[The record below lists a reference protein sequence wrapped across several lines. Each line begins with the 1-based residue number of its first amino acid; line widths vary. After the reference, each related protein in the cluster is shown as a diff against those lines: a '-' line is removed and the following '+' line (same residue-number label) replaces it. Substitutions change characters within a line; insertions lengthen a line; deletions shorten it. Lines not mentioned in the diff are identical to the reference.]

1 MAYDNHMQ
9 YLNMRGMLSQGGIHM
24 IRKNQRKDKR
34 SSNSGHRP
42 MIPEFHRP
50 GDLLDAVIR
59 EPRRRYDDINP
70 DQNIKWR

>member
-1 MAYDNHMQ
+1 
-9 YLNMRGMLSQGGIHM
+9 M

-34 SSNSGHRP
+34 SSNSDHRP
-42 MIPEFHRP
+42 MIPEFRSP